1 MNIIK
6 ELSLVIPTKNR
17 KFWIERMLKYYI
29 KVKFSG
35 NIILADSSDQYSL
48 EILLNK
54 FTYKNNEFVPDIK
67 IVACPKLRAEQAIS
81 KALKYVKTKYV
92 LVINDDDIILST
104 NLGHGLKFLER
115 NKDYAGFIGRSFSIK
130 TKNDQPFCKDLILKD
145 YNLHSSSK
153 NCAMNRC
160 IDYISNPSNC
170 VMVVMSTLLAK
181 KAFSFSNSLDPY
193 HQHFIFGEIIH
204 GLIVCGAGKIK
215 MFNFSYCVRQNHSKN
230 EYNNLN
236 FYKFITV
243 SKWSKTH
250 KVLKNLLLSI
260 SKKKLSKNVLCD
272 VDELLDLFY
281 TNTLMNILGIKH
293 TRQNDLRLYLKNKL
307 VNLNNKFRNSF
318 IENILWYSQ
327 KLNSKKVKIDDD
339 LRKYTNIIK
348 LKSDVN

>member
-1 MNIIK
+1 MNKIK

-17 KFWIERMLKYYI
+17 KYWIERMLKYYI
-29 KVKFSG
+29 EVKFSG
-35 NIILADSSDQYSL
+35 NIVLADSSDQYSL
-48 EILLNK
+48 DMLLKK
-54 FTYKNNEFVPDIK
+54 FTNKNNEFVPNIK
-67 IVACPKLRAEQAIS
+67 IIHCPKLRAEEAIS

-104 NLGHGLKFLER
+104 NLGDGIKFLER
-115 NKDYAGFIGRSFSIK
+115 NEDYVGFIGRSFSIK
-130 TKNDQPFCKDLILKD
+130 TKNDQPFCKDVILKN

-153 NCAMNRC
+153 NCPMNRC
-160 IDYISNPSNC
+160 VDYISKPSNC
-170 VMVVMSTLLAK
+170 VMVVMTTSLAK

-215 MFNFSYCVRQNHSKN
+215 MFNFSYCVRQNHSQN

-243 SKWSKTH
+243 SKWSKTY

-260 SKKKLSKNVLCD
+260 SKKKLSKNIIFD

-281 TNTLMNILGIKH
+281 TNTMMNILGVRHK
-293 TRQNDLRLYLKNKL
+293 RQNNLRFYLKKKL
-307 VNLNNKFRNSF
+307 VSLNNEFRNSF
-318 IENILWYSQ
+318 IKNIIWYSQ
-327 KLNSKKVKIDDD
+327 KFNSRKIKIDND
-339 LRKYTNIIK
+339 LRRYINIIK
-348 LKSDVN
+348 SK